1 MKRGHYCKCPLCEF
15 TSLILSSFVGSWYL
29 CERSRSAFPSGF
41 VVNFCFTSTGYKLE
55 LHSVWWLSG
64 YTTRAL
70 CRWGIL
76 LQEKREDHCRT
87 PLPQDCLSLLT
98 TSPEI
103 LFRTTRIVL
112 SAFYWVLPM
121 TLCSLYLT
129 VPLLFITHH
138 SILLPLVYLCM
149 WGELFSTVLARR
161 ISGHSLLLP
170 LM

>member
-1 MKRGHYCKCPLCEF
+1 MWICKWKGATIVSVPCVSLLHLFFLLLLEADTCAKDLDPPFRVVLLWTF
-15 TSLILSSFVGSWYL
+15 ALRPPGTSWNFIVCDDW
-29 CERSRSAFPSGF
+29 
-41 VVNFCFTSTGYKLE
+41 VVTLLE
-55 LHSVWWLSG
+55 HFAGEVF
-64 YTTRAL
+64 YT
-70 CRWGIL
+70 
-76 LQEKREDHCRT
+76 QEKREDHCRT

-149 WGELFSTVLARR
+149 WGEL
-161 ISGHSLLLP
+161 
-170 LM
+170 